1 MSVFPMPLV
10 ILLNVVAVAGRTAL
24 SSVIDALQRIAFN
37 GDPLQFMLI
46 QTTYQPFISI
56 FHMTDIVQSH
66 PELAAIRE

>member
-1 MSVFPMPLV
+1 M
-10 ILLNVVAVAGRTAL
+10 
-24 SSVIDALQRIAFN
+24 IDALQRIAFN

-66 PELAAIRE
+66 PELAAIREWHAHAMISRFFMKHR